1 MEKRIYEVKKPI
13 YLTKDK
19 IRKKYWDKQILL
31 TNIQMTPDF
40 SKMDGGI
47 VRYYATDA
55 KDELYKKL
63 KELRRTMGDDVIES
77 CGVEYI
83 GNIYLNLY
91 AGGDNF

>member
-1 MEKRIYEVKKPI
+1 MEKRIYEIKKPV

-19 IRKKYWDKQILL
+19 IRKKYWDKQVLL
-31 TNIQMTPDF
+31 TNVQMTPDF
-40 SKMDGGI
+40 SRIDGGI

-63 KELRRTMGDDVIES
+63 KELRNTMGEDVIGS
-77 CGVEYI
+77 CGIEYV

-91 AGGDNF
+91 AGGDNV